1 MLSSAWRSAT
11 RSAGMENEDGKAE
24 ETAAAGWKIGNAE
37 EFLELSEAEA
47 AYIAM
52 KLSVGQ
58 QIRELRKANAM
69 TQAEL
74 AKRVRSS
81 QSRIAKMETGDPAFR
96 WICSF
101 ARCWLW
107 VRLRTRLRNTSCI
120 DAHPDIYL
128 RLTPACNGFAVCHTA
143 CVDAAELR

>member
-1 MLSSAWRSAT
+1 MKTEKQKKL
-11 RSAGMENEDGKAE
+11 
-24 ETAAAGWKIGNAE
+24 AAAGWKIGNAE

-81 QSRIAKMETGDPAFR
+81 QSRIAKMETGDPSISLDLLIRTVLALG
-96 WICSF
+96 
-101 ARCWLW
+101 ATQDQVAEYLMHRCA
-107 VRLRTRLRNTSCI
+107 S
-120 DAHPDIYL
+120 
-128 RLTPACNGFAVCHTA
+128 
-143 CVDAAELR
+143 